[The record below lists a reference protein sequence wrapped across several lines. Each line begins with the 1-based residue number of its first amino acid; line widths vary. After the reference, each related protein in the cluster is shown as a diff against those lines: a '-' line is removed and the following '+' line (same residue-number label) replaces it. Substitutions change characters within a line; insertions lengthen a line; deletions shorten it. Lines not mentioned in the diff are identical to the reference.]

1 MSLASDVIDLLSV
14 LQEQAIMINMNMV
27 YTALT
32 IYSWSLYQFTLNLV
46 GGLSRVSD
54 SNTDLVQN
62 AKTSNKRYNNRKSI
76 HNELWNVLITLVM
89 QDCPFFILRII
100 CVVQFNV
107 FNYSFLFFT
116 FKNGILFAI
125 QIYRIIAILTDKD
138 YNFRLTNPNDTII
151 SSFSSNINISMKRFT
166 SGWARKALLN
176 TYKFTIKREGV
187 QPRILDILNKKIEQ
201 LEEHKTINEEKIQEE
216 VENNEDHVKD
226 DIL

>member
-201 LEEHKTINEEKIQEE
+201 LEEHKTINEEKIQE